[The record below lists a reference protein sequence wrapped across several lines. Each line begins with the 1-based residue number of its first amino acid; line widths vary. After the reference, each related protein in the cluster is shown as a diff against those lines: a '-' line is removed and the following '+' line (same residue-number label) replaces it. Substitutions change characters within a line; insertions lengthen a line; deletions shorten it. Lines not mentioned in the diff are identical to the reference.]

1 MENLGILK
9 DLEATKLKELYLD
22 IDSKTKVPLIPVDKS
37 IVKHLKTHQIEGVK
51 FMWDSCFEKV
61 ELIQK
66 GHKGSGCMLAH
77 CMGLGKTL
85 QVITLVHTL
94 LVHRK
99 LTSVNRVLII
109 VPVNVLNN
117 WRAEFAQWTEECSQ
131 QVKVYTIATEK
142 NETNKQRLEV
152 LETWYDKGG
161 VVLIGIYRLL

>member
-9 DLEATKLKELYLD
+9 DLESTKLKELYLD
-22 IDSKTKVPLIPVDKS
+22 IDSKTKVPLIPVDQS
-37 IVKHLKTHQIEGVK
+37 IVRHLKPLHIEGVK

-99 LTSVNRVLII
+99 LTLVDRVLII

-117 WRAEFAQWTEECSQ
+117 WKAEFAQWTEECSQ
-131 QVKVYTIATEK
+131 KVKVFTIATGDA
-142 NETNKQRLEV
+142 KQRVSE
-152 LETWYDKGG
+152 LETWFEKGG
-161 VVLIGIYRLL
+161 VLLIGIFKL

>member
-1 MENLGILK
+1 MEMENLGILK
-9 DLEATKLKELYLD
+9 DLESTKLKELFLD
-22 IDSKTKVPLIPVDKS
+22 IDSKTRVPLIPVDRS
-37 IVKHLKTHQIEGVK
+37 IVRHLKPHQIEGVK

-66 GHKGSGCMLAH
+66 GHTGSGCMLAH

-99 LTSVNRVLII
+99 LTLVDRVLII

-117 WRAEFAQWTEECSQ
+117 WKAEFAQWTEDCAQ
-131 QVKVYTIATEK
+131 KVKVFTIATERSD
-142 NETNKQRLEV
+142 NKQRVSE
-152 LETWYDKGG
+152 LETWFEKGG
-161 VVLIGIYRLL
+161 VLLIGIFKL